1 MMTNLV
7 PVYKI
12 VLIGDANVGKTSLVR
27 RYCENTFRET
37 RVETIGIDFQSHTV
51 QLNEDETVCL
61 VIWDV
66 AGQERFSGFRD
77 QYYTGALAVA
87 LVYDVTY
94 PDSFHNLNVWQQELQ
109 HAIPGVPA
117 LVVGNKVDL
126 ELSVAPDEAE
136 AWATEYD
143 YPFVL
148 LSAKTGE
155 NVDTMFIR
163 LAEMAHQHLQ
173 DLESFNSPFL

>member
-1 MMTNLV
+1 MTNSV
-7 PVYKI
+7 PVYKV

-51 QLNEDETVCL
+51 ELNDEESVCL

-77 QYYTGALAVA
+77 QYYMGALAVA
-87 LVYDVTY
+87 LVYDITY
-94 PDSFHNLNVWQQELQ
+94 PPSFENLNVWQQEFQ
-109 HAIPGVPA
+109 RAIPGVPA
-117 LVVGNKVDL
+117 LLVGNKTDL
-126 ELSVAPDEAE
+126 EMTVDPSEAE
-136 AWATEYD
+136 AWAAGYD
-143 YPFVL
+143 YPFALV
-148 LSAKTGE
+148 SAKTSE
-155 NVDTMFIR
+155 NVDAMFMR